1 MINYLDNRAG
11 VMTDD
16 TLAMRVMEEL
26 QAVGYDDWASD
37 DVWTAV
43 EETDTSG
50 FDVNAFGGL
59 YASDG
64 LLHISL
70 YRYVLRPDGYFR
82 VGSYDNPLGTAT
94 MTMDSMKELFGV
106 SLRLD
111 ENF

>member
-1 MINYLDNRAG
+1 MIEHLSNRDGMMKDNG
-11 VMTDD
+11 
-16 TLAMRVMEEL
+16 LALRVLEEL

-82 VGSYDNPLGTAT
+82 VDSYDNPLGTAT

>member
-1 MINYLDNRAG
+1 MLNYLNSRTG
-11 VMTDD
+11 LMTDN
-16 TLAMRVMEEL
+16 TMALRVLTAL
-26 QAVGYDDWASD
+26 QGIEHDQWASD

-43 EETDTSG
+43 EETATSD

-59 YASDG
+59 YADDD

-70 YRYVLRPDGYFR
+70 YRRVLHPDCFMR
-82 VGSYDNPLGTAT
+82 VIDYDNPLGQAT

-111 ENF
+111 

>member
-1 MINYLDNRAG
+1 MLNYLNSRTG
-11 VMTDD
+11 LMTDN
-16 TLAMRVMEEL
+16 TMALRVLTAL
-26 QAVGYDDWASD
+26 QDIEHDQWASD

-43 EETDTSG
+43 EETATSD

-59 YASDG
+59 YADDD

-70 YRYVLRPDGYFR
+70 YRRVLHPDGFMR
-82 VGSYDNPLGTAT
+82 VIDYDNPLGQAT

-111 ENF
+111 